1 LTEERLQK
9 ILAQAGFGSRR
20 KCEELIRS
28 GTVQV
33 NGRIVTELGTRVDPQ
48 RDKVTVNGQL
58 IKPEE
63 KVYIALYKPLGY
75 VTTLF
80 DPERRRTV
88 KDLVRNIPQRV
99 YPVGRLDY
107 DTEGLL
113 LMTNDGALAY
123 ALTHPKHHVPK
134 TYVATVLGKPGPSA
148 LKQLARGVRLSD
160 GPTAPA
166 RVRLLKA
173 GTLES
178 VLEITIHE
186 GRNRQVRRMCEAVGH
201 PVRALRRVRFGNIKL
216 GSLQPGQFRKLTKTE
231 LKRLRMLSGLS
242 S

>member
-1 LTEERLQK
+1 LTGERLQK
-9 ILAQAGFGSRR
+9 ILARAGLGSRR

-28 GTVQV
+28 GAVKV
-33 NGRIVTELGTRVDPQ
+33 NGRVVTELGTRIDPQ
-48 RDKVTVNGQL
+48 KDKVTVNERP
-58 IKPEE
+58 IEPEE
-63 KVYIALYKPLGY
+63 KVYIALYKPPGY

-80 DPERRRTV
+80 DPQRRRTV
-88 KDLVRNIPQRV
+88 KDLVEDIPQRV

-134 TYVATVLGKPGPSA
+134 TYVATVTGKPDPSA

-166 RVRLLKA
+166 RVRLLKP
-173 GTLES
+173 GSLES
-178 VLEITIHE
+178 VVEITIHE

-201 PVRALRRVRFGNIKL
+201 PVRALRRVRFGNIEL
-216 GSLQPGQFRKLTKTE
+216 GGLEPGRYRKLTKTE
-231 LKRLRMLSGLS
+231 LKRLRMLSGLPN
-242 S
+242 